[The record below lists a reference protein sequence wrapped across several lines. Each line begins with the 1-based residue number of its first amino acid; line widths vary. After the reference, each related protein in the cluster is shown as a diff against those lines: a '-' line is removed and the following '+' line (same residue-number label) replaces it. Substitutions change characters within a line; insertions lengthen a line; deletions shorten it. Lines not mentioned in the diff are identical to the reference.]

1 MFFESFPEKSS
12 LSIWSLVLYH
22 TFTALIFLVK
32 LNQLGWILYLKGLQ
46 CLMKIAFFLRRQRE
60 NEFFPK
66 ALFCSLNQH
75 LGMIFFEGF
84 SKASVTVCP
93 HGFFLPPPVIILFVG
108 TKMCWN
114 IAGDVPPAGRLEV
127 ARSWDL
133 KIKCAGTVVSPE
145 FTDLGIGKR
154 YSKEYP
160 RKWFLGVVQ
169 QSGIFLLEQT
179 ATV

>member
-1 MFFESFPEKSS
+1 M
-12 LSIWSLVLYH
+12 Y
-22 TFTALIFLVK
+22 T
-32 LNQLGWILYLKGLQ
+32 KGCRCIQ
-46 CLMKIAFFLRRQRE
+46 VTHNGKTPANRRIGGLRQ
-60 NEFFPK
+60 K
-66 ALFCSLNQH
+66 
-75 LGMIFFEGF
+75 M
-84 SKASVTVCP
+84 T
-93 HGFFLPPPVIILFVG
+93 PVIILFVG

>member
-1 MFFESFPEKSS
+1 M
-12 LSIWSLVLYH
+12 
-22 TFTALIFLVK
+22 A
-32 LNQLGWILYLKGLQ
+32 
-46 CLMKIAFFLRRQRE
+46 
-60 NEFFPK
+60 
-66 ALFCSLNQH
+66 
-75 LGMIFFEGF
+75 FFEGF

-93 HGFFLPPPVIILFVG
+93 HGFFLPSPVIILFVG

-127 ARSWDL
+127 VCSRDL
-133 KIKCAGTVVSPE
+133 KIKCAGALVSPE

-160 RKWFLGVVQ
+160 RKCFLGVVW
-169 QSGIFLLEQT
+169 QSGIFLPEQT